1 MNITEFYNVVIHR
14 KSQNAAV
21 TLNFVHKATAE
32 KVFAEVAAYANDLP
46 GVGRHDRKVF
56 EDYFGCKIALDRD
69 DIGNVLFID
78 AVRNLSMQA
87 GWGMLQAKEQAK
99 FQMEARKNPL
109 LNGTL
114 QAPSEGMLRA

>member
-14 KSQNAAV
+14 KSQNAA
-21 TLNFVHKATAE
+21 E
-32 KVFAEVAAYANDLP
+32 KTFDRVLALVNGEAPMAREVL
-46 GVGRHDRKVF
+46 
-56 EDYFGCKIALDRD
+56 EDYFGSRIALDRD

-99 FQMEARKNPL
+99 FQMEAQKNPL
-109 LNGTL
+109 LNGSL
-114 QAPSEGMLRA
+114 QAAPAGMLRA